1 MQPIF
6 STDEPHHLKTNE
18 FPLGKYNTKLLW
30 NYSSSRI
37 TSRCRG
43 CLFTLHSVMLFL
55 LQFYLSNHYIPMYHC
70 LQSDKLQ
77 SVKCSPPQKEK
88 GKISKI
94 RPFQPPFTCQFSDC
108 TEKLLNLQPLFTRP
122 ELHKLTTN
130 LQSLLRPVCTV
141 HIKDSMYQRAA
152 EAPINK

>member
-30 NYSSSRI
+30 NSSSSRI

-43 CLFTLHSVMLFL
+43 CPFTLHSVMLFL
-55 LQFYLSNHYIPMYHC
+55 LQFYLANHYIPMYHC

-77 SVKCSPPQKEK
+77 SVKCPPPQKEK

-94 RPFQPPFTCQFSDC
+94 RLFQPPFTCQFSDC
-108 TEKLLNLQPLFTRP
+108 TEKLLKPSTIIYMSRNSQVDNKSAKPP
-122 ELHKLTTN
+122 VS
-130 LQSLLRPVCTV
+130 SLYCT
-141 HIKDSMYQRAA
+141 H
-152 EAPINK
+152 